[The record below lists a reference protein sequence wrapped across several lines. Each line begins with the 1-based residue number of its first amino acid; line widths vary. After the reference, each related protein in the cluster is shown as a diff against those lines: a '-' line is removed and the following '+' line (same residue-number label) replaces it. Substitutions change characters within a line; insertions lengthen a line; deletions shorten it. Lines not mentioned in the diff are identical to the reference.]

1 MEANGWIINVD
12 QSQAIFNDTCEPS
25 RNPENANTW
34 YGWAAY
40 DAIGNATLFMK
51 GHGSARLVYGNCHPF
66 GTVKLYLNSVVISQA
81 GPEEIKEVYFD
92 YEHNAV
98 LKLEEDRGIIKIH
111 SLIWNCSSK
120 IFFILKASL
129 QIIMN
134 ISIQNQNK
142 LRGFI
147 LVFISFQNPLR
158 GRVYHQA
165 PCYHQCHHVRLMRWI
180 VINISLHCV
189 THQIRGLCP
198 LKQ

>member
-1 MEANGWIINVD
+1 MIYYFPKVFYILIRSNFYEYSGCMKAGMKDFTSKESMEANGWIINVD

-25 RNPENANTW
+25 RNPDIANTW

-81 GPEEIKEVYFD
+81 GPEEIKEIYFD

-120 IFFILKASL
+120 IFFFLKASL
-129 QIIMN
+129 QIIKSK
-134 ISIQNQNK
+134 I
-142 LRGFI
+142 
-147 LVFISFQNPLR
+147 
-158 GRVYHQA
+158 
-165 PCYHQCHHVRLMRWI
+165 
-180 VINISLHCV
+180 
-189 THQIRGLCP
+189 T
-198 LKQ
+198 